1 MEKIRVGVIGTGYL
15 GKFHAEKYSKMD
27 NVEIVGVVDV
37 NKARADNI
45 AKEYETQAYSDHRDI
60 LGKVD
65 AVSIVVPTHA
75 HYAVSKDFL
84 EHDTDILIEKP
95 MALTLDQADELIQLA
110 ELNGLLIQVGHLER
124 FNPAVVALNDF
135 VRDPMFI
142 ESHRLA
148 TYKDR
153 STDVSVVLDLM
164 IHDIDIILNFVNS
177 EIKLIHSAGVPV
189 VTGEVDIANVR
200 LEFENGCIANITAS
214 RISTKNKRKIRFF
227 QRDAYLSVD
236 FANYEITVIKKDS
249 KKTDALIPNMDIK
262 QFCFTKADALNDEII
277 SFVNAV
283 TKREAPEVTGRMGR
297 NALKIALN
305 VTNQI
310 KNRNSTYLTKS

>member
-1 MEKIRVGVIGTGYL
+1 MEKIRVGVIGIGYL

-95 MALTLDQADELIQLA
+95 MASTLDQADELIQLA